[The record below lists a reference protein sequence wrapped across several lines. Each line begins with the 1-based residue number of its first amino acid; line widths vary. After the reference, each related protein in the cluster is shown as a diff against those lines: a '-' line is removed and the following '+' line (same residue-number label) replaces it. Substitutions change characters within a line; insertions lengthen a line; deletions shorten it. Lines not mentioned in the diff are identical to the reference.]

1 MEFAMFDKPKSNKPT
16 IPPIHEPFANESQ
29 AAAPAPTSPA
39 AGKAGVIGAG
49 IVING
54 DISGSENLAIEGKV
68 KGHIHLPG
76 HEVLIGQNG
85 EIQANVTA
93 KLIRVSGK
101 VHGDLSGTE
110 KVVISKTGNVR
121 GNIVS
126 PRVLL
131 EDGAVFKGSIDMDPG
146 EAAGGQMPLSASRTP
161 LKSSVPAE
169 AAPDASKKSPDLA
182 LKSG

>member
-1 MEFAMFDKPKSNKPT
+1 MFDKHKSSKPT
-16 IPPIHEPFANESQ
+16 IPPKHEPFVNEPQIPSPS
-29 AAAPAPTSPA
+29 PALPA
-39 AGKAGVIGAG
+39 AGKSAVIGAG

-54 DISGSENLAIEGKV
+54 DISGSENLTIEGKV
-68 KGHIHLPG
+68 KGHIHLAA
-76 HEVLIGQNG
+76 HEVLIGQSG
-85 EIQANVTA
+85 EIQADVTA

-101 VHGDLSGTE
+101 VHGDLNGKE

-121 GNIVS
+121 GNIVA

-146 EAAGGQMPLSASRTP
+146 EASSQLPLAASRPP
-161 LKSSVPAE
+161 LKSSVTAEPAT
-169 AAPDASKKSPDLA
+169 DAGKKNPDLA

>member
-1 MEFAMFDKPKSNKPT
+1 MFDKHKGNKPA
-16 IPPIHEPFANESQ
+16 IPPMHEPFANEPQMPS
-29 AAAPAPTSPA
+29 APPTAPA
-39 AGKAGVIGAG
+39 AGKAAVIGAG

-54 DISGSENLAIEGKV
+54 DISGSENLVIEGKV
-68 KGHIHLPG
+68 KGHILLAG
-76 HEVLIGQNG
+76 HEVTVGQTG
-85 EIQANVTA
+85 EVQADVTA

-101 VHGDLSGTE
+101 VNGDLSGRE

-121 GNIVS
+121 GNIVA

-146 EAAGGQMPLSASRTP
+146 ESAAGQLPLTASRPP
-161 LKSSVPAE
+161 LKTSAPVD
-169 AAPDASKKSPDLA
+169 AAADAAKKGPDLA